1 MLRFFAVKR
10 ALAPAAA
17 LAACIPPLIAL
28 WYIHTYGVNGA
39 HWDHLTNAELF
50 DRYYR
55 GALGMDYL
63 LKPHLEH
70 IKLFPRL
77 VWLAL
82 GVPSHFNNLVE
93 MYAQCAIMSAA
104 AAVLYTVARRRTALS
119 HAALLAHFVPIGL
132 LLFTVR
138 QHEAMLV
145 GDGMIAYLSVA
156 AGIAALAL
164 LDRGG
169 VTRDALAAAAAFV
182 AAFSHAS
189 GFLLWPIGLAMLL
202 TGPAFAGKSVAAA
215 IWVGVSVCAVALY
228 VAHWPETAGASLSFA
243 TAHVWKTI
251 AYAVSAAGTPFGQAP
266 SLQTRFGVCAMVLEA
281 IAVALAVRERGRGG
295 RVPFGAWLILFA
307 WGVQALVAAGRLVG
321 DVGIGVASR
330 YAVFIGLGMAGAYLT
345 ALELGRDRQRPG
357 PRLLGAAALV
367 VILAGSVTGYRE
379 GMNSG
384 PIERDGRLRA
394 VQVLRTVPQQTDDA
408 LATLLYPFAPH
419 ARLFAASLEQ
429 HRLNVFAQPP
439 RDPAGLPR
447 GDGPPIAILDQV
459 NFAPVSA
466 ERPVTFGPN
475 QTMAL
480 SGWAFDRRTGRPF
493 ASGFLRISPGGI
505 LLPLA
510 YGLERRDVVAAYH
523 LRRGA
528 APGFAATFSSDAL
541 APGENALR
549 LEFIGGDDRVFVT
562 PIVARLV
569 RRP

>member
-1 MLRFFAVKR
+1 MKR
-10 ALAPAAA
+10 ALATAAA

-50 DRYYR
+50 DRYYTGSL
-55 GALGMDYL
+55 GAAYL

-77 VWLAL
+77 VWLVL
-82 GVPSHFNNLVE
+82 GLPSHFNNLVE
-93 MYAQCAIMSAA
+93 MYAQWAIMCAA
-104 AAVLYTVARRRTALS
+104 AAVLYSAVRRRTSLS
-119 HAALLAHFVPIGL
+119 HAALLTRFVPICL

-145 GDGMIAYLSVA
+145 GDGMIAYLTVA
-156 AGIAALAL
+156 AGLVALAL
-164 LDRGG
+164 IDRGG
-169 VTRDALAAAAAFV
+169 VPRATLAAAAVFV

-202 TGPAFAGKSVAAA
+202 MDPGFARKPVAAA
-215 IWVGVSVCAVALY
+215 IWIAVTAGAVALY
-228 VAHWPETAGASLSFA
+228 AAHWPETAGASLSFA
-243 TAHVWKTI
+243 AARVGKTI
-251 AYAVSAAGTPFGQAP
+251 EYAISAAGTPFGQAP
-266 SLQTRFGVCAMVLEA
+266 SLQARFGACAMVLQG
-281 IAVALAVRERGRGG
+281 IALALAVRERWRGG

-307 WGVQALVAAGRLVG
+307 WGVQALVAWGRLLG
-321 DVGIGVASR
+321 DAGLGVASR

-345 ALELGRDRQRPG
+345 ALELARDRHRLG

-379 GMNSG
+379 GLNSG

-394 VQVLRTVPQQTDDA
+394 VQVLRTVPQQTDEA

-429 HRLNVFAQPP
+429 RRLNVFARPLRGP
-439 RDPAGLPR
+439 DELPR
-447 GDGPPIAILDQV
+447 GDGPPLFFLDQV
-459 NFAPVSA
+459 NFAPISA
-466 ERPVTFGPN
+466 DTPVTFGAN
-475 QTMAL
+475 RTIAL
-480 SGWAFDRRTGRPF
+480 SGWAFERRTRRPF
-493 ASGFLRISPGGI
+493 ASGFLRMSPSGL

-510 YGLERRDVVAAYH
+510 YGLERGDVVSALH

-549 LEFIGGDDRVFVT
+549 LEFIAADDRVFVT
-562 PIVARLV
+562 PTVARLV